1 MVGGEPSHADPAH
14 STKDSWLDRG
24 WPLTRFLG
32 YRPPPPHPHAA
43 KDVSSHADHFLP
55 TPMREKRRAKAQDK
69 YEREHG
75 MVDEGGMRRSESGTV
90 VGSPDGSAAEKGK
103 GQSEEQKQPSVGEK
117 VRAKLWNML
126 LTLFGCFFGIAFGAL
141 GGRAPY
147 IRRHNGPIIPAAFGA
162 EAVLL
167 YAAHSSPLTQ
177 PRNVIFGNTISA
189 ILGVCVAKLFL
200 LHPGFKV
207 GDAFGINWAA
217 CAISLAL
224 SLGVMQ
230 LLEITHPPG
239 GATALLAVSVP
250 QVSGMGWWYV
260 PQILQTSLILLG
272 WAMIMNN
279 LGGRRYP
286 NEWWWKSKWVV
297 I

>member
-43 KDVSSHADHFLP
+43 KNVASHADHFLP
-55 TPMREKRRAKAQDK
+55 APMREKRRARAQEK

-75 MVDEGGMRRSESGTV
+75 MAEEGGMRRSESGTV

-103 GQSEEQKQPSVGEK
+103 GQGDEQKQPSFGEK
-117 VRAKLWNML
+117 VRTKLWNML

-141 GGRAPY
+141 GACGASLRRDWRLTGSLTGGRAPY

-167 YAAHSSPLTQ
+167 
-177 PRNVIFGNTISA
+177 
-189 ILGVCVAKLFL
+189 CVRIVM
-200 LHPGFKV
+200 P
-207 GDAFGINWAA
+207 
-217 CAISLAL
+217 SRRL
-224 SLGVMQ
+224 SL
-230 LLEITHPPG
+230 I
-239 GATALLAVSVP
+239 
-250 QVSGMGWWYV
+250 
-260 PQILQTSLILLG
+260 
-272 WAMIMNN
+272 
-279 LGGRRYP
+279 
-286 NEWWWKSKWVV
+286 
-297 I
+297 